1 MNNILT
7 LFKQNNDIEDIAK
20 KLEGTQANLF
30 CAGMTPNIN
39 ALLVSTLY
47 KKFNKPQ
54 SIIYVCSNEYKANI
68 LYDTLTEIN
77 GLEATNLYVT
87 DEFMA
92 VEAFAVSNELK
103 AERINTIL
111 DIYKK
116 NSKII
121 VTDVKSLLRPLQSF
135 KRISNGVIK
144 LNKGNEI
151 DLYNVKE
158 KLVMTGYER
167 FASTYKQGQYSIRGE
182 VIDIFPIGYSH
193 PIRINISFDEIETI
207 KVFDEKTQLTTK
219 EELEEVTIFPLN
231 ELIMDFNYQE
241 LWDFLRK
248 KSNSEYVD
256 NDFEEMSSLGNYDK
270 LLKYIKYIEEKPQYL
285 FDYINEGG
293 LDYIVAYDNIEE
305 IQESY
310 EKLVLE
316 VYSYLEGN
324 NKLKELSLSFYDSFE
339 MVKTIP
345 QKNLYLSPTKKSLS
359 NLQLMG
365 LYDFRGYKTIN
376 YANDLK
382 YLVNNIKDKNYDVF
396 ITLKNDNQIDIITE
410 TLTENDIKYE
420 INETFFE
427 IGEGIVHI
435 IICDNAIGYGILNE
449 YEVITEDEIFKK
461 AKTKKA
467 RYRSVSTTSTTIN
480 SKDDLHIGD
489 YVVHY
494 DYGIGKY
501 LGLQTVDLKGVKND
515 YLKLQY
521 ENLELLVPVEKIKD
535 LEKYLGAEGVVP
547 KLTKVGTNEW
557 EKKKQVVRKQLET
570 IAKDLIELQIKRER
584 LEGYKYQKDTEL
596 QKEFENDFEHEAT
609 DDQIKI
615 VSEIKA
621 EMEKGVLID
630 RLVCGDVGF
639 GKTEI
644 AMRIAFKTV
653 YEGKQV
659 AYMAPTTILTRQHY
673 HTFKERFEKYGIKV
687 ALLNRLIPTQVQKG
701 IIEELKKGEIDIV
714 IGTHRLLNSE
724 IGYKD
729 LGLLII
735 DEEQRFGV
743 THKEKIKKLKAN
755 VNVLTLTATP
765 IPRTLQMA
773 VTGIRS
779 LSLLETPPK
788 DRYPIQTYVLEYN
801 EPIIREAI
809 YRELARNGQVFFL
822 HNRVCDLEV
831 VARKIKKMVPEA
843 KICIGHGKM
852 DKNELE
858 DVVSSYI
865 DGDYNVFVCTTIIE
879 TGIDIPNSNTLIVD
893 DASKLGLAQM
903 YQIRGRVGRTDRI
916 AYAYFLYQPDKIL
929 TEASEKRL
937 SAIKEYN
944 RIGSGYKIAVRDLA
958 IRGAGDILGKEQSG
972 FINSIG
978 IDMYMKMLN
987 EAVNKAKGIEE
998 KKKINYRIEVD
1009 KHVEKEYVSE
1019 DDIII
1024 YIHKEINSIDSLED
1038 KQKTINQLTD
1048 RFGKLSETVLNYIEE
1063 RYFEALLRKMEVTV
1077 VKEEPT
1083 YVFFEIPEEYSKKL
1097 DGETVFMASIPYD
1110 SKIKIYYRGEKFEI
1124 TIEKKLND
1132 RKWIYI
1138 MNKFLEEIMIK

>member
-7 LFKQNNDIEDIAK
+7 LFKQNKDIEDISK
-20 KLEGTQANLF
+20 ELEGGASNLF

-39 ALLVSTLY
+39 ALLISILY
-47 KKFNKPQ
+47 KKIDKK
-54 SIIYVCSNEYKANI
+54 SIVYVCSNAYKANV

-77 GLEATNLYVT
+77 GIENTNLYIT
-87 DEFMA
+87 DEFIS
-92 VEAFAVSNELK
+92 VEAFAISNELK
-103 AERINTIL
+103 AERINTLL
-111 DIYKK
+111 DIYK
-116 NSKII
+116 NNPKII

-135 KRISNGVIK
+135 KRFQKGIIK
-144 LNKGNEI
+144 LQKGTEI
-151 DLYNVKE
+151 DIEKVKE
-158 KLVMTGYER
+158 KLIMTGYER
-167 FASTYKQGQYSIRGE
+167 LASTYKQGQYSVRGE
-182 VIDIFPIGYSH
+182 VIDIFPMGYSH
-193 PIRINISFDEIETI
+193 PIRINISFDEIEAI
-207 KVFDEKTQLTTK
+207 KVFDERNQLSTK
-219 EELEEVTIFPLN
+219 EELDEVIIFPLN
-231 ELIMDFNYQE
+231 ELVLDFDYRE
-241 LWDFLRK
+241 LLNDLR
-248 KSNSEYVD
+248 NINNCEYIE
-256 NDFEEMSSLGNYDK
+256 NDFEEISRLGNYDK
-270 LLKYIKYIEEKPQYL
+270 LLKYIKYIDDKPQYL
-285 FDYINEGG
+285 FDYIVEGK
-293 LDYIVAYDNIEE
+293 LNYVVAYDNINE
-305 IQESY
+305 IQETY
-310 EKLVLE
+310 EKTIVE
-316 VYSYLEGN
+316 VYEYLEN
-324 NKLKELSLSFYDSFE
+324 YVEIKDLNLSFYDDFE
-339 MVKTIP
+339 MIKTIP
-345 QKNLYLSPTKKSLS
+345 SQNIYMSPTKKALP
-359 NLQLMG
+359 NLQLMRI
-365 LYDFRGYKTIN
+365 YDFRGYKTIN

-382 YLVNNIKDKNYDVF
+382 YLVNNIKAKNYDIF
-396 ITLKNDNQIDIITE
+396 ITLKNHNQIDIITE
-410 TLTENDIKYE
+410 TLTENDINYE
-420 INETFFE
+420 INKTFFE
-427 IGEGIVHI
+427 IKDVKVHI

-467 RYRSVSTTSTTIN
+467 HYRSVSTTSTTIN
-480 SKDDLHIGD
+480 SKEDLHIGD

-494 DYGIGKY
+494 DYGIAKY

-521 ENLELLVPVEKIKD
+521 ENLELLVPVEKIND

-570 IAKDLIELQIKRER
+570 IAKDLIELQVKREQ
-584 LEGYKYQKDTEL
+584 LEGYKYKEDSEL
-596 QKEFENDFEHEAT
+596 QKAFEEDFEFEPTE
-609 DDQIKI
+609 DQTKI

-621 EMEKGVLID
+621 EMEKGVLMD

-687 ALLNRLIPTQVQKG
+687 ALLNRLVPTTTQKE
-701 IIEELKKGEIDIV
+701 IIKDLKKGEIDII

-724 IGYKD
+724 ISYKD

-755 VNVLTLTATP
+755 INVLTLTATP

-801 EPIIREAI
+801 EAIIREAI
-809 YRELARNGQVFFL
+809 YRELSRNGQVFFL
-822 HNRVCDLEV
+822 HNRISDLET
-831 VARKIKKMVPEA
+831 VARKIKKLVPEA
-843 KICIGHGKM
+843 RICIGHGKM
-852 DKNELE
+852 EKNELE
-858 DVVSSYI
+858 DVVSNYI
-865 DGDYNVFVCTTIIE
+865 DGEYNVFVCTTIIE

-893 DASKLGLAQM
+893 DASRLGLAQM

-916 AYAYFLYQPDKIL
+916 AYAYFLYQPNKIL
-929 TEASEKRL
+929 TNAGEKRL

-998 KKKINYRIEVD
+998 KQKINYRIEVD
-1009 KHVEKEYVSE
+1009 KHVEKEYVSD

-1038 KQKTINQLTD
+1038 KVRIINQLTD
-1048 RFGKLSETVLNYIEE
+1048 RFGKLSEIVLNYIEE
-1063 RYFEALLRKMEVTV
+1063 RYFEALLRKMKVTIL
-1077 VKEEPT
+1077 KEEST
-1083 YVFFEIPEEYSKKL
+1083 YVLLEIPKEYSQKL
-1097 DGETVFMASIPYD
+1097 NGEKMLMASLPYGK
-1110 SKIKIYYRGEKFEI
+1110 KINISYHRELFEI
-1124 TIEKKLND
+1124 TIEKSPKD
-1132 RKWIYI
+1132 RKWIYTI
-1138 MNKFLEEIMIK
+1138 NKFLEEIMIK